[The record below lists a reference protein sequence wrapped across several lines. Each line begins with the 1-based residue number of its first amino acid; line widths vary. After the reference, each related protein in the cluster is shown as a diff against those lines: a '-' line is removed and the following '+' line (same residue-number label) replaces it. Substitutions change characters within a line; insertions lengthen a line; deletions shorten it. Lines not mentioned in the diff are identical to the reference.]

1 MIGFVMAGGRG
12 SRMDMSEEKLLACTV
27 SDGEYK
33 KPVIFNVIDAL
44 NHSHCFSRVIAAT
57 SPNSPHTK
65 YVLEEYEKKYLERFG
80 TVGIETLT
88 TPGNGYVSD
97 LNFVLRKC
105 ADLLFITSGDLPL
118 LDEKIIQVMIDKF
131 LKGEGRI
138 PREVGTATGILENA
152 WTSFLVTKKFLDSLG
167 LEHRGLGD
175 ERAVRTN
182 ANCAYTGISII
193 NTKKINWREK
203 RNDTYIEENQIILND
218 KRIAFNLNTLKD
230 YELLNSP

>member
-33 KPVIFNVIDAL
+33 KPVIFHVIDAL
-44 NHSHCFSRVIAAT
+44 KNSHCFSQVIVAT
-57 SPNSPHTK
+57 SPNSPDTK
-65 YVLEEYEKKYLERFG
+65 HVLEQNR
-80 TVGIETLT
+80 IETLS

-105 ADLLFITSGDLPL
+105 ADLVFITSGDLPL

-138 PREVGTATGILENA
+138 PREVGTVTGILENA

-182 ANCAYTGISII
+182 VNCAYTGISII
-193 NTKKINWREK
+193 NTKKINCKECEK
-203 RNDTYIEENQIILND
+203 ENIVYSHASTSVTCKSCGNVISEPAGSKARIIGKILG
-218 KRIAFNLNTLKD
+218 TV
-230 YELLNSP
+230 E

>member
-33 KPVIFNVIDAL
+33 KPVIFNVIDAV

-57 SPNSPHTK
+57 SPNSPDTK
-65 YVLEEYEKKYLERFG
+65 RVLEER
-80 TVGIETLT
+80 GIETLT

-97 LNFVLRKC
+97 LNFVLQKC
-105 ADLLFITSGDLPL
+105 ADLVFITSGDLPL

-131 LKGEGRI
+131 LNGEGRI
-138 PREVGTATGILENA
+138 PRDPIDMDLPFENV

-167 LEHRGLGD
+167 LKHRGLGD
-175 ERAVRTN
+175 EREVRTN

-193 NTKKINWREK
+193 NTKKVNWREK

-230 YELLNSP
+230 YELLNSSLSHLN

>member
-1 MIGFVMAGGRG
+1 MIGLVMAGGRG

-33 KPVIFNVIDAL
+33 KPVIFNVIDAV

-57 SPNSPHTK
+57 SPNSPDTK
-65 YVLEEYEKKYLERFG
+65 RVLEER
-80 TVGIETLT
+80 GIETLT

-97 LNFVLRKC
+97 LNFVLQKC
-105 ADLLFITSGDLPL
+105 ADLVFITSGDLPL

-193 NTKKINWREK
+193 NTKKVNWREK

-230 YELLNSP
+230 YELLNSSLSHLN

>member
-1 MIGFVMAGGRG
+1 M
-12 SRMDMSEEKLLACTV
+12 EE
-27 SDGEYK
+27 
-33 KPVIFNVIDAL
+33 
-44 NHSHCFSRVIAAT
+44 R
-57 SPNSPHTK
+57 
-65 YVLEEYEKKYLERFG
+65 
-80 TVGIETLT
+80 GIETLT

-97 LNFVLRKC
+97 LNFVLQKC
-105 ADLLFITSGDLPL
+105 ADLVFITSGDLPL

-138 PREVGTATGILENA
+138 QRDPDRVYDRDLENV

-175 ERAVRTN
+175 EREVRTN
-182 ANCAYTGISII
+182 ASCAYTGISII
-193 NTKKINWREK
+193 NTKKVNWREK

-230 YELLNSP
+230 YELLNSSLSHLN

>member
-12 SRMDMSEEKLLACTV
+12 SRMDMSGEKLLACTV

-80 TVGIETLT
+80 TIGIETLT

-97 LNFVLRKC
+97 LNFVLQKC
-105 ADLLFITSGDLPL
+105 ADLVFITSGDLPL

-131 LKGEGRI
+131 LKGEGQNTDGRNQI
-138 PREVGTATGILENA
+138 ENA
-152 WTSFLVTKKFLDSLG
+152 WTTFLVTKNFLNSLG

-175 ERAVRTN
+175 ERGIRKN
-182 ANCAYTGISII
+182 ISNAYTGISIV
-193 NTKKINWREK
+193 NTKKINWRHK
-203 RNDTYIEENQIILND
+203 RSDQRISENQIILND

>member
-12 SRMDMSEEKLLACTV
+12 SRMDMSGEKLLACTV

-57 SPNSPHTK
+57 SPNSPDTK
-65 YVLEEYEKKYLERFG
+65 HVLEQNR
-80 TVGIETLT
+80 IETLS

-97 LNFVLRKC
+97 LNFVLQKC
-105 ADLLFITSGDLPL
+105 VDLVFITSGDLPL

-138 PREVGTATGILENA
+138 QRDPDRVYDRDLENV
-152 WTSFLVTKKFLDSLG
+152 WTSFLVTKNFLDSLG

-175 ERAVRTN
+175 EREVRTN
-182 ANCAYTGISII
+182 SNCAYTGISII
-193 NTKKINWREK
+193 NTKKVNWREK